1 MLLQRLVE
9 YAGREGVVDDRPTLY
24 NKAPIRYIIELTPD
38 GRPASRRPVDTADAT
53 SPATRRGEP
62 RLVPQVTRAQGIKPL
77 LLADNAEYTL
87 QLAREASRPERVAAC
102 HRAYLELLQRCA
114 EVTGEPAVQAVQRFL
129 AQDPAGQL
137 EFDTNY
143 DRGASVVFR
152 VGDVFP
158 VDLPSVRQ
166 FWADENDPARK
177 SAPHM
182 QCIVCGNVR
191 PVLERLQGKIKGVP
205 GGQTSGTSII
215 SANSGAFESYGLQA
229 SLVAPTCASCGEK
242 FTRALNA
249 LLSDRSHRLTLGNAA
264 FIFWTRQEVSF
275 DFLTYM
281 TTPDS
286 EQVRAMLA
294 SLRSGKESLDV
305 DATAFYA
312 TVLSG
317 SGARVVVRD
326 WIDTTVG
333 EAQRHL
339 QDWFGAQEIVT
350 PYGERPRPLGL
361 FQLAGATVRD
371 PSKDL
376 TPEVPRSMVRTA
388 LTGVPLPQDL
398 LFQAV
403 RRNRA
408 EGGVTHGRAMLTK
421 MVLVYSGR
429 VARGRDMVGLDETNI
444 DPAYRCGRLLA
455 VLEEIQRRA
464 VQGVKATVVDRYF
477 GTASSA
483 PASVFGRLMRGAQP
497 HLSKLERDRHG
508 TYVGLQAQL
517 EDVLSGLTTFP
528 RTLTLTEQGLFS
540 LGYYHQRAHNRAQA
554 HEAIARRNAAGLVG
568 TTIDLTVSDALDLED
583 RVEEN

>member
-9 YAGREGVVDDRPTLY
+9 YASREGVVDDRPTLY
-24 NKAPIRYIIELTPD
+24 GKAPVRYIIELTPD
-38 GRPASRRPVDTADAT
+38 GRPASRRPIDTADAT
-53 SPATRRGEP
+53 SPAMRRGEL
-62 RLVPQVTRAQGIKPL
+62 RLVPQVTRAVGIKPL

-87 QLAREASRPERVAAC
+87 QLAREASKPERVVAC
-102 HRAYLELLQRCA
+102 HRAYRELLQRCA
-114 EVTGEPAVQAVQRFL
+114 EATGEPAVQAVQRFL
-129 AQDPAGQL
+129 AQDHAGQL
-137 EFDTNY
+137 DLGANY

-152 VGDVFP
+152 VGDIFP

-166 FWADENDPARK
+166 FWADENDPGLK

-242 FTRALNA
+242 FTGALNA
-249 LLSDRSHRLTLGNAA
+249 LLADRSHRLTLGNAA
-264 FIFWTRQEVSF
+264 FVFWTRKPIGF
-275 DFLTYM
+275 DFLTAM
-281 TTPDS
+281 TNPDA
-286 EQVRAMLA
+286 EQVRSMLGA
-294 SLRSGKESLDV
+294 IRSGKMQPDVES
-305 DATAFYA
+305 TAFYA

-339 QDWFGAQEIVT
+339 RDWFGAQEIVT
-350 PYGERPRPLGL
+350 PYGELFRPLGL
-361 FQLAGATVRD
+361 FQLAVATVRD
-371 PSKDL
+371 LKDL
-376 TPEVPRSMVRTA
+376 SPEVPRAMVRTA

-408 EGGVTHGRAMLTK
+408 EGSVTHGRAMLVK
-421 MVLVYSGR
+421 MVLVYSDK
-429 VARGRDMVGLDETNI
+429 VARGKDMVGLDETNI

-497 HLSKLERDRHG
+497 HLSKLERDRRG
-508 TYVGLQAQL
+508 AYVGLQAQL

-528 RTLTLTEQGLFS
+528 RTLTLTEQGVFS
-540 LGYYHQRAHNRAQA
+540 LGYYHQRAFNRAQA
-554 HEAIARRNAAGLVG
+554 HEAVARRTAGLAGTNVDLAAG
-568 TTIDLTVSDALDLED
+568 DAMNLQDKA
-583 RVEEN
+583 EEN

>member
-9 YAGREGVVDDRPTLY
+9 YAGREGVADNRPTLY
-24 NKAPIRYIIELTPD
+24 SEAPVRYIIELNPD
-38 GRPASRRPVDTADAT
+38 GRPASRRPVDTADTT
-53 SPATRRGEP
+53 SPAMRRGER
-62 RLVPQVTRAQGIKPL
+62 RLVPQVTRASEIKPL

-87 QLAREASRPERVAAC
+87 GLAREASKAKRVVGC

-114 EVTGEPAVQAVQRFL
+114 IVTEDPAVQAVQQFL
-129 AQDPAGQL
+129 VQDPVSQL
-137 EFDTNY
+137 DLDESY
-143 DRGASVVFR
+143 DRGASVTFR
-152 VGDVFP
+152 VGDIFP
-158 VDLPSVRQ
+158 VDLPGVRQ
-166 FWADENDPARK
+166 FWADENDPALK

-191 PVLERLQGKIKGVP
+191 PVLDRLQGKIKGIP

-215 SANSGAFESYGLQA
+215 SANSGAFESYGLEA

-249 LLSDRSHRLTLGNAA
+249 LLADRSHRLTLGDAA
-264 FIFWTRQEVSF
+264 FVFWTREQVGF
-275 DFLTYM
+275 DFLNYM
-281 TTPDS
+281 LAPDS
-286 EQVRAMLA
+286 EQVRAMLG
-294 SLRSGKESLDV
+294 SIRSGKTQPDVES
-305 DATAFYA
+305 TAFYA

-333 EAQRHL
+333 VAQGHL
-339 QDWFGAQEIVT
+339 GDWFGAQEILT
-350 PYGERPRPLGL
+350 PYGERSRPLGL
-361 FQLAGATVRD
+361 LQLAGATVRD
-371 PSKDL
+371 LKDL
-376 TPEVPRSMVRTA
+376 TPEVPRALVRTA
-388 LTGVPLPQDL
+388 LTGVPLPLGL

-408 EGGVTHGRAMLTK
+408 EGTVTHGRAMLIK

-429 VARGRDMVGLDETNI
+429 ITRGEDMVGLDETNI

-464 VQGVKATVVDRYF
+464 VPGIKATVVDRYF

-508 TYVGLQAQL
+508 AYVGLQAQL
-517 EDVLSGLTTFP
+517 EDVLSGLKAFP

-540 LGYYHQRAHNRAQA
+540 LGYYHQRAHNRARAREGADRRALAALNDASVDQA
-554 HEAIARRNAAGLVG
+554 A
-568 TTIDLTVSDALDLED
+568 DDALDLSEV
-583 RVEEN
+583 VEEK